1 MARVTRS
8 GQPGSG
14 WEPQERLSRFRGQ
27 LARARRKIFRL
38 DVLLAIGLTAVAFLT
53 QAQTNESASAMEEKK
68 SDTHSDTKS
77 DAKFFEEPPLSVT
90 AHSIT
95 LDGKTLKY
103 HATAGYIVLKE
114 EEGKPLVKSPA
125 SKPGT
130 EHKSKSKEDT
140 EKTKEGLK
148 PKAKVFFVAYALD
161 EAGDPGKRPLTFAF
175 NGGPGASSV
184 WLHMGSM
191 APRRA
196 NLTDEGEAP
205 PPPYQLVDNES
216 TWLDLTDLV
225 FIDPVSTGYSRPVS
239 KEDPKQYHGLKEDI
253 ASVGDFIRVYTSRNS
268 RWLSP
273 KFMLGES
280 YGTTRAAGLSDY
292 LENRYGLYLT
302 GIILV
307 SSALDFQAL
316 QFSPQNNDPYIQ
328 FLPSYTASAWY
339 HKKLPADLES
349 KSLADVVSSARTFA
363 AGEYASALARGDQLP
378 AADKQR
384 LAGEVSRFSGLPA
397 GDVLQWKL
405 RIKDTQFFTHLLRAE
420 GKMLGRLDARFSGF
434 RYEPGTDI
442 SGSQDFEYD
451 PSDEAVSGPFGAAFN
466 DYVRR
471 ELHFESELPYELIA
485 DVEPWDFGDA
495 ANGYPNTAE
504 DLRKTMTRNPYLKVW
519 VTCSYYDLA
528 TPFFGAEN
536 VVATMNLEP
545 AVRANLR
552 FSYYES
558 GHMLYIHKPSRLKFK
573 TDFEGF
579 LRDSLNQ
586 QPVHATARGG
596 G

>member
-1 MARVTRS
+1 VRSGRFRICSQPTIHLAQSRGWLTRS
-8 GQPGSG
+8 ARS
-14 WEPQERLSRFRGQ
+14 RALSNL
-27 LARARRKIFRL
+27 LAF
-38 DVLLAIGLTAVAFLT
+38 VLLNALPWLSL
-53 QAQTNESASAMEEKK
+53 AQTNASTPTK
-68 SDTHSDTKS
+68 SDAKSDNQSDTKS
-77 DAKFFEEPPLSVT
+77 DTKFFEEPPLSVT
-90 AHSIT
+90 THSIT
-95 LDGKTLKY
+95 LGGKTLKY

-114 EEGKPLVKSPA
+114 EEWKPLVKPPG
-125 SKPGT
+125 SKPSS
-130 EHKSKSKEDT
+130 ESKSESKE
-140 EKTKEGLK
+140 ESEKNKTKDGLK
-148 PKAKVFFVAYALD
+148 PKAKVFFVAYTLD
-161 EAGDPGKRPLTFAF
+161 EAGDPGTRPLTFAF
-175 NGGPGASSV
+175 NGGPGSSSV

-205 PPPYQLVDNES
+205 PPPYQLVDNEA

-225 FIDPVSTGYSRPVS
+225 FIDPVSTGYSRPVA

-253 ASVGDFIRVYTSRNS
+253 ASVGDFIRLYTSRNS

-328 FLPSYTASAWY
+328 FLPSYAASAWY
-339 HKKLPADLES
+339 HKKLAADLQS
-349 KSLADVVSSARTFA
+349 KSLDEVVASARTFA
-363 AGEYASALARGDQLP
+363 ASEYTSALTRGDQLP

-384 LAGEVSRFSGLPA
+384 LSGEVSRFTGLPA
-397 GDVLQWKL
+397 GDILQWKL

-442 SGSQDFEYD
+442 SQDLEYD
-451 PSDEAVSGPFGAAFN
+451 PSDEAVSGPLGAAFN

-471 ELHFESELPYELIA
+471 ELHFESDLPYELMA

-495 ANGYPNTAE
+495 VNGYPNTAE

-536 VVATMNLEP
+536 VVAGMNLEP
-545 AVRANLR
+545 PIRGNLR

-573 TDFEGF
+573 TDFEAF
-579 LRDSLNQ
+579 LKDSLNQ

-596 G
+596 A